1 MNRKNII
8 IVSVIALLIIGL
20 FVAGLMFS
28 RKESEEVIEE
38 APEVVIYLF
47 WSETCPFCLAE
58 KEFLTSLQSEYP
70 SLVVEFHE
78 VSQSQEDY
86 LLFLEMANAYGVENP
101 QGVPMTFISDQYF
114 IGFAVDPIGN
124 QIVQKIEEC
133 LQDTCLSPISF
144 LSNNSVD

>member
-8 IVSVIALLIIGL
+8 IVSIIGLLIIGL
-20 FVAGLMFS
+20 FAAGLMLS
-28 RKESEEVIEE
+28 QKESEEIAEE
-38 APEVVIYLF
+38 SPEVVIYLF
-47 WSETCPFCLAE
+47 WSETCPYCLAE

-78 VSQSQEDY
+78 VSQSQENY

-114 IGFAVDPIGN
+114 IGFAVDSIGN
-124 QIVQKIEEC
+124 QIVQAIEEC
-133 LQDTCLSPISF
+133 LQDICPSPISF
-144 LSNNSVD
+144 LSENSID